1 MSDMDHSH
9 PDTRKTIRY
18 LMAYGFAHFL
28 VDASCYFLLLGSNDS
43 GNELMLCIIL
53 YNMLAFGLQLPFG
66 WISDY
71 LGKPVLLA
79 FFGCMAICPAFFILR
94 QALAATILAGIGNAL
109 FHVGGGSVALN
120 LRPGKAVM
128 PGIFV
133 APGGLGLFAGSM
145 MVQFQLYPAYLM
157 AVILFITGAILLLL
171 KQPEIRYVKNK
182 INAQSFVFV
191 CLILLFVTIGIRS
204 AVGLSVSYPWKT
216 EMSLFT
222 IFIVAIA
229 LGKGAGGYLSDR
241 FGWVKVTVSGLAVSA
256 ILLYFG
262 AQVPIAGISGIFL
275 FNFSMPVT
283 LTAISNLL
291 PGRPGFSFGL
301 TTMALLAGS
310 LPLLFKFNHF
320 IAGDM
325 RMVLLVLVSAATLL
339 AGLLLYHR
347 LFYSRA

>member
-1 MSDMDHSH
+1 MPDMDHSH
-9 PDTRKTIRY
+9 PDSRKTIY
-18 LMAYGFAHFL
+18 YMMAYGFAHFM
-28 VDASCYFLLLGSNDS
+28 VDASCYFILLGSNDS
-43 GNELMLCIIL
+43 GNGLMLYIIL
-53 YNMLAFGLQLPFG
+53 YNILAFGLQLPFG

-79 FFGCMAICPAFFILR
+79 FLGCMAICPAFFIFR
-94 QALAATILAGIGNAL
+94 QPLAATILAGVGNAF

-120 LRPGKAVM
+120 LRPGKAIM

-145 MVQFQLYPAYLM
+145 MVQFHLYPVYLL
-157 AVILFITGAILLLL
+157 AVILFITGVILLLL
-171 KQPEIRYVKNK
+171 KQPEIRYAKNK
-182 INAQSFVFV
+182 INAQSLVFA

-204 AVGLSVSYPWKT
+204 AVGLSVRYPWKT

-222 IFIVAIA
+222 IFIFAIA

-262 AQVPIAGISGIFL
+262 AQVPIAGIIGIFL

-283 LTAISNLL
+283 LAAISNLL
-291 PGRPGFSFGL
+291 PGRPGLSFGL
-301 TTMALLAGS
+301 TATALLAGS
-310 LPLLFKFNHF
+310 LPLLFKFDHF
-320 IAGDM
+320 IASDM
-325 RMVLLVLVSAATLL
+325 RMALLVLVSTVTLL
-339 AGLLLYHR
+339 TGLLLYYR
-347 LFYSRA
+347 LFSRRA